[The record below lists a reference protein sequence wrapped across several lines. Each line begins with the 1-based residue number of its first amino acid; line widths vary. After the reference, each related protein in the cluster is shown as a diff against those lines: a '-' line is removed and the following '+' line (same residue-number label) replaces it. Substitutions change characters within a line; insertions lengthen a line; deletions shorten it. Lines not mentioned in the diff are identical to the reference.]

1 MTAKAKTSSVV
12 IETKGTDMFIKT
24 KAAAK
29 LVGRSVS
36 TICKAIKAGE
46 LHAVEAPNAAGTSGK
61 RYLIKRSELL
71 KWAGTPKHRGRK
83 KYRFKGY
90 YTIVEASDVANI
102 PESTIDKAMKA
113 GCLPFEEKD
122 YDSITGYCYAIKR
135 EDLHRWKADGA
146 PIVKAKEVAVAQE
159 TVEVQEAA
167 EVKEVI
173 KVQETQDAVKVVEK
187 AKPVVKTIADYS
199 DEEIAAEIVNRI
211 KAAFSSGYEKGVA
224 EGRLEMKKAALK
236 AIDKL

>member
-1 MTAKAKTSSVV
+1 MTAKNKVAVV
-12 IETKGTDMFIKT
+12 ETNGTDMFIKT
-24 KAAAK
+24 RAAAK
-29 LVGRSVS
+29 LIGKSVS
-36 TICKAIKAGE
+36 TIGKAIRAGE
-46 LHAVEAPNAAGTSGK
+46 LLAVEVPNASGTAGKS
-61 RYLIKRSELL
+61 YLIKRSDLL
-71 KWAGTPKHRGRK
+71 KWAAIPKRRGRK

-90 YTIVEASDVANI
+90 YTIVEASDVVNI

-135 EDLHRWKADGA
+135 EDLRRWKAAGA
-146 PIVKAKEVAVAQE
+146 PIVKVENVAAAQE

-167 EVKEVI
+167 EVKEVV
-173 KVQETQDAVKVVEK
+173 KVQEAQDAVKVVKK

-224 EGRLEMKKAALK
+224 EGRLEMKKAVLT